1 MNEILDNMSLA
12 ELSNLVKDVMA
23 RIFKKLQ
30 EEEDFSCYQH
40 GTILSM
46 GPESYDIDI
55 MIVDAISSCSGLEW
69 PKSWF
74 I

>member
-23 RIFKKLQ
+23 RIYNKLR
-30 EEEDFSCYQH
+30 EEEEFSGYQH

-46 GPESYDIDI
+46 GPESYNNDI
-55 MIVDAISSCSGLEW
+55 MIIDALTSCSGLDW
-69 PKSWF
+69 PKAWF

>member
-23 RIFKKLQ
+23 RIYNKLR
-30 EEEDFSCYQH
+30 EEEEFSVYQH

-46 GPESYDIDI
+46 GPESYDNDI
-55 MIVDAISSCSGLEW
+55 MIIDSLSSCSGLDW
-69 PKSWF
+69 PKAWF